1 MNQGEYWE
9 DRIARKVWKS
19 YNTAEDRNR
28 DLIEF
33 YMNAS
38 KQIREELYSIAEKY
52 SRGGVMT
59 LSDMYKENRLKS
71 LEKKY
76 RDIAKEL
83 GEKVENTATQT
94 MQEGYSEV
102 YQATG
107 EALGIGFS
115 TPNKK
120 LMEKAL
126 NEPWR
131 GDEFSSRLW
140 KNQRKLAGNLNDV
153 LLRGIQQGK
162 AVTDIA
168 VDLHNSIGNS
178 FNACHRLVR
187 TETMHYLNDATL
199 RRYQDAGVT
208 QVQVW
213 AAIDER
219 TCDVCGIGGYHERV
233 YPIEKAPS
241 PPFHPNCRCTI
252 LPVLEEKRFEEFK
265 SAIDRQEYKK
275 IVKGKEEQFVTR
287 RGAKILTQKVETYDG
302 VYLSVNAHIKP
313 KALHTI
319 HQTTKE
325 AVKRWGIPQERMP
338 KIVIVGEKEMPTA
351 YGMYNAADNTVYYVP
366 EIANPKDKRVKG
378 EVEFHEMWHAKQAER
393 FRTQKGEI
401 TDKNYAE
408 YIRFS
413 NEKAKETLDKLGLTE
428 YDIGKISSRTPD
440 RFAEGRFDEIEAEYM
455 TKYRRKGHGN
465 SGIPKG
471 N

>member
-1 MNQGEYWE
+1 MKQGEYWE
-9 DRIARKVWKS
+9 SRIAKKVWKA

-59 LSDMYKENRLKS
+59 LSDMYKENHLKS

-131 GDEFSSRLW
+131 GGEFSSRLW
-140 KNQRKLAGNLNDV
+140 KNQKKLAGSLNDV
-153 LLRGIQQGK
+153 LLRGLQQGK

-168 VDLHNSIGNS
+168 VDLHNSVGNS

-199 RRYQDAGVT
+199 RRYKDAGVT

-213 AAIDER
+213 ASTDER
-219 TCDVCGIGGYHERV
+219 TCGKYHLPYKTPSSIAGI
-233 YPIEKAPS
+233 A
-241 PPFHPNCRCTI
+241 
-252 LPVLEEKRFEEFK
+252 
-265 SAIDRQEYKK
+265 
-275 IVKGKEEQFVTR
+275 
-287 RGAKILTQKVETYDG
+287 
-302 VYLSVNAHIKP
+302 
-313 KALHTI
+313 
-319 HQTTKE
+319 
-325 AVKRWGIPQERMP
+325 
-338 KIVIVGEKEMPTA
+338 
-351 YGMYNAADNTVYYVP
+351 
-366 EIANPKDKRVKG
+366 
-378 EVEFHEMWHAKQAER
+378 
-393 FRTQKGEI
+393 
-401 TDKNYAE
+401 
-408 YIRFS
+408 
-413 NEKAKETLDKLGLTE
+413 
-428 YDIGKISSRTPD
+428 
-440 RFAEGRFDEIEAEYM
+440 
-455 TKYRRKGHGN
+455 
-465 SGIPKG
+465 
-471 N
+471 